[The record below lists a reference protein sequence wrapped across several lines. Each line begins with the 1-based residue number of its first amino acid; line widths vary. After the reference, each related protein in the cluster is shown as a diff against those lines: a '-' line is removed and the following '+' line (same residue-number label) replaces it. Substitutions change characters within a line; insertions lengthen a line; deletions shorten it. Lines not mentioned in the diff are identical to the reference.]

1 MSLRFETIALVGR
14 PQTLG
19 LESILSMMASWL
31 ERRHI
36 EVLIEESIAGNDG
49 LQAWKPASFS
59 EIALEA
65 DLVISVGGDGTLLG
79 AARQIGPQE
88 VPLLG
93 INHGRVGF
101 VTDIP
106 LSEWE
111 QGLQTV
117 LAGEYAIERRRL
129 ISATVSRDEE
139 PVWSTLAVND
149 VVVTRSSRAGMIELE
164 VEVDGEHMATQRADG
179 LIVASPTGST
189 AYALSAN
196 GPILHPRLRG
206 FILVP
211 IAPQSLSNR
220 PICLPDDVSI
230 VIRVVEG
237 REPRVSG
244 DMQVFSD
251 LHVDDDI
258 NIEVAPHAMR
268 LVHPKGYSYFGTLR
282 SKLNWHEP
290 PLYETPRR

>member
-1 MSLRFETIALVGR
+1 MPLRFEKIALVGR
-14 PQTLG
+14 PQTSGLDQTLSSMVTWLRLRGVEVLAEASLVSGLG
-19 LESILSMMASWL
+19 LTAVRSVSFAD
-31 ERRHI
+31 
-36 EVLIEESIAGNDG
+36 IAT
-49 LQAWKPASFS
+49 
-59 EIALEA
+59 IA
-65 DLVISVGGDGTLLG
+65 DLVVSVGGDGTLLG
-79 AARQIGPQE
+79 AARQIGPKE

-106 LSEWE
+106 LSQWE

-117 LAGEYAIERRRL
+117 LDGDYAIERRGL
-129 ISATVSRDEE
+129 ISATVTRDGVR
-139 PVWSTLAVND
+139 VWSTLAVND
-149 VVVTRSSRAGMIELE
+149 VVVNRSSRAGMIELE

-196 GPILHPRLRG
+196 GPILHPRLHG

-230 VIRVVEG
+230 TIRVVEG

-251 LHVDDDI
+251 LHIDDDI
-258 NIEVAPHAMR
+258 HIQRAPHAMR

-282 SKLNWHEP
+282 SK
-290 PLYETPRR
+290 

>member
-1 MSLRFETIALVGR
+1 TADLEN
-14 PQTLG
+14 TL
-19 LESILSMMASWL
+19 SAMAAWL
-31 ERRHI
+31 EARRI
-36 EVLIEESIAGNDG
+36 EVVVEESIASCHR
-49 LQAWKPASFS
+49 LCAWKAMNFS
-59 EIALEA
+59 EIAHIA
-65 DLVISVGGDGTLLG
+65 DLVIAVGGDGTLLG

-106 LSEWE
+106 LSQWE
-111 QGLQTV
+111 AGLQSV
-117 LAGEYAIERRRL
+117 LAGNYAIERRGL
-129 ISATVSRDEE
+129 ISASVSRAGQ

-149 VVVTRSSRAGMIELE
+149 VVVNRSSRAGMIELE

-206 FILVP
+206 FIMVP

-230 VIRVVEG
+230 TVRVVEG

-251 LHVDDDI
+251 LHIDDDI
-258 NIEVAPHAMR
+258 NIKHAPHAMR

>member
-129 ISATVSRDEE
+129 ISATVSRDEK

>member
-1 MSLRFETIALVGR
+1 MSMRFETIALVGR

-19 LESILSMMASWL
+19 LEHVLSTMAAWL
-31 ERRHI
+31 EDRGIR
-36 EVLIEESIAGNDG
+36 VLIEESIAEGHS
-49 LQAWKPASFS
+49 LHTWKAASFS
-59 EIALEA
+59 EIAREA
-65 DLVISVGGDGTLLG
+65 DLVVSVGGDGTLLA

-88 VPLLG
+88 IPLLG

-117 LAGEYAIERRRL
+117 LAGDFAIERRGL
-129 ISATVSRDEE
+129 ISATVSREAN
-139 PVWSTLAVND
+139 PVWTTLAVND

-179 LIVASPTGST
+179 LFVASATGST

-206 FILVP
+206 FVLVP

-230 VIRVVEG
+230 TIRVVEG

-251 LHVDDDI
+251 LHIDDDI
-258 NIEVAPHAMR
+258 NIQIAPHAMR